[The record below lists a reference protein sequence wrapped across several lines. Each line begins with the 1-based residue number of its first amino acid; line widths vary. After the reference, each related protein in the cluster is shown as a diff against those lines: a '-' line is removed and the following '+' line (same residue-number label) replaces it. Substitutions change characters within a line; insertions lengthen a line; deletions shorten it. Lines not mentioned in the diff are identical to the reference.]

1 MCGLRIDI
9 ITIFPG
15 MFASLRE
22 SVVRRA
28 VDARQ
33 VEIEITDLRYFANN
47 KHRSVDDYPYG
58 GGPGMVMQPEPFFL
72 ALEHLQDSDA
82 RQGPVILLSPRGK
95 RFSQAKAHELAGK
108 ERLFLLCGH
117 YEGIDQRVQEAL
129 VDEEI
134 SLGDFVLTGGEI
146 PAMAVADAVVR
157 LLPGVLPAESKLQ
170 ESFNEGVLEYPQYTR
185 PAEFRGMSVP
195 EVLLSGNHEKIRRW
209 RREHSLLQTLRS
221 RPDLLSAAR
230 LSAEEKQMLI
240 AEATSRGIKLI
251 WLPEGKA

>member
-1 MCGLRIDI
+1 MRIDI

-15 MFASLRE
+15 MFTALE
-22 SVVRRA
+22 SSIVRRA
-28 VDARQ
+28 VDAGQ
-33 VEIEITDLRYFANN
+33 VEIEITDLRSYANN
-47 KHRSVDDYPYG
+47 KHRNVDDYPYG

-72 ALEHLQDSDA
+72 TLEHLQASDA

-95 RFSQAKAHELAGK
+95 RFSQAKARELAK
-108 ERLFLLCGH
+108 RERLFLLCGH
-117 YEGIDQRVQEAL
+117 YEGIDQRVQDVL

-157 LLPGVLPAESKLQ
+157 LLPGVLPAESTLQ
-170 ESFNEGVLEYPQYTR
+170 ESFSEGLLEYPQYTR

-209 RREHSLLQTLRS
+209 RREQSLLQTLRS
-221 RPDLLSAAR
+221 RPELLPATKLSDEEKRILLDEAAR
-230 LSAEEKQMLI
+230 L
-240 AEATSRGIKLI
+240 GIDL
-251 WLPEGKA
+251 LL